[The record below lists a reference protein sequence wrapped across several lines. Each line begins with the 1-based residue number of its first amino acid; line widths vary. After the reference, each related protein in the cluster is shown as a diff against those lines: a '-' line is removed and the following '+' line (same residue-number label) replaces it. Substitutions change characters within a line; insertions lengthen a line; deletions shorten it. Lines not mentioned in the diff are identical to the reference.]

1 LEISLEWKFV
11 TMSLLIRVRASAAVH
26 CATKMNCIVG
36 RTVNIL
42 IDVHVFGTAWAAM
55 KLTVP
60 VVS

>member
-1 LEISLEWKFV
+1 MEICSDESV
-11 TMSLLIRVRASAAVH
+11 NTCVRVRASAAVH